1 MTDNPIDA
9 AAKRQ
14 TRVCFVSLDV
24 YPLLNP
30 NAPGVQGGS
39 EVDFYMLATELAKD
53 RRFRVSVITGDFG
66 QPDIEMA
73 DNITIYKAADI
84 QRKPLTGMVALWK
97 AMRLADADIY
107 FKKGAAFTTDLVVLL
122 CRLHHKNFFFRTG
135 TDYECNGSYLREFPL
150 KGRTYLWSLKQA
162 KHVFVQ
168 KAGDIPKLLQ
178 TTGVAA
184 IAVPNG
190 HRITDLPDTSRDFI
204 LWVGR
209 TDVLKQPE
217 LFIRL
222 ARKIP
227 SEQFVMICQK
237 AKGDVRYDELV
248 RLAGTVSNLKFIK
261 YVPFQEIDRYFQ
273 QAKVLVNTS
282 SAEGFPNT
290 FIQAGKCGTALLSLN
305 TNPDGFLDRFDCGLC
320 ANGDWDKFVDSL
332 KRLLRENLYMEMGK
346 NARKYVEETHDISKI
361 VEQYKK
367 YFINAV
373 AESRNHLR
381 NCDGN

>member
-1 MTDNPIDA
+1 MDDVSCKA
-9 AAKRQ
+9 
-14 TRVCFVSLDV
+14 VCFVSLDV

-30 NAPGVQGGS
+30 NSPGVQGGS

-66 QPDIEMA
+66 QPDVEMV
-73 DNITIYKAADI
+73 DNITIYKATNI
-84 QRKPLTGMVALWK
+84 QRKPLMGAMALWK
-97 AMRLADADIY
+97 ALRLADADIY
-107 FKKGAAFTTDLVVLL
+107 FKKGAAFTTDLISLF
-122 CRLHHKNFFFRTG
+122 CRLHHKIFFLRTG

-162 KHVFVQ
+162 KRVFVQ

-190 HRITDLPDTSRDFI
+190 HRITDLQGTSRDSI

-209 TDVLKQPE
+209 TGILKQPE

-222 ARKIP
+222 AKKIP

-237 AKGDVRYDELV
+237 AKGDVHYDELV
-248 RLAGTVSNLKFIK
+248 RLAGTVSNLKLIE
-261 YVPFQEIDRYFQ
+261 YVPFHEIDRYFQ

-290 FIQAGKCGTALLSLN
+290 FIQAGKCGTAILTLN
-305 TNPDGFLDRFDCGLC
+305 TNPDGFLDRFKCGFC
-320 ANGDWDKFVDSL
+320 SNGDWDKFVDSL
-332 KRLLRENLYMEMGK
+332 KRLLCENLYMEMGK
-346 NARKYVEETHDISKI
+346 NARKYVEDNHDVAKI
-361 VEQYKK
+361 IEQYKK
-367 YFINAV
+367 YFI
-373 AESRNHLR
+373 
-381 NCDGN
+381 

>member
-1 MTDNPIDA
+1 M
-9 AAKRQ
+9 
-14 TRVCFVSLDV
+14 SLDI

-30 NAPGVQGGS
+30 KAPGVQGGS

-53 RRFRVSVITGDFG
+53 RRFRVSVVTGDFG
-66 QPDIEMA
+66 QA
-73 DNITIYKAADI
+73 DVETMGNITIFKAADI

-107 FKKGAAFTTDLVVLL
+107 FKKGAAFTTDLVALF
-122 CRLHHKNFFFRTG
+122 CRLHHKIFFLRTG

-150 KGRTYLWSLKQA
+150 KGRTYLWSLRQA
-162 KHVFVQ
+162 KRVFVQ
-168 KAGDIPKLLQ
+168 KTADSPKLLQ
-178 TTGVAA
+178 TTGVNA

-190 HRITDLPDTSRDFI
+190 HRINDLQDALRDCI

-222 ARKIP
+222 AKEIP

-237 AKGDVRYDELV
+237 AKGDAHYDELV
-248 RLAGTVSNLKFIK
+248 RLAAGVDNLKFIE

-273 QAKVLVNTS
+273 RAKVLVNTS

-290 FIQAGKCGTALLSLN
+290 FIQAGKCGTAILTLN
-305 TNPDGFLDRFDCGLC
+305 TNPDGFLDRFNCGLC

-332 KRLLRENLYMEMGK
+332 KRLLRENRHIEMGK

-367 YFINAV
+367 CLMNALTDR
-373 AESRNHLR
+373 AK
-381 NCDGN
+381 